1 MCCVE
6 CHDDDSADV
15 YSYACSIVGSHI
27 RAGAFVKYASVVDLV
42 LLTRVWLC

>member
-1 MCCVE
+1 MCSVE
-6 CHDDDSADV
+6 CHDDASARV

-27 RAGAFVKYASVVDLV
+27 CAGSFVTYDSVIVLV